1 MYIYAFQWEFSL
13 FNLNS
18 CAVELAIPSHENF
31 DVICRLFLLLV
42 YHDMSSN
49 VSFLLMIEE
58 ILGSLGWFVLYGCS
72 MLCSDHFHLFFF
84 FLFFSLFFWDIIVL
98 INVPKR
104 LGVVDYHCSSSFEF
118 FL

>member
-31 DVICRLFLLLV
+31 DVVICRLFLLLV

-84 FLFFSLFFWDIIVL
+84 FSSLLSFL
-98 INVPKR
+98 
-104 LGVVDYHCSSSFEF
+104 LGYYCADQCTKEVRCS
-118 FL
+118 

>member
-18 CAVELAIPSHENF
+18 CAVKLAIPSHENF
-31 DVICRLFLLLV
+31 DDVICLLFLLL
-42 YHDMSSN
+42 DMSSN

-72 MLCSDHFHLFFF
+72 MLCSDHFHLFIF
-84 FLFFSLFFWDIIVL
+84 FFSLFS
-98 INVPKR
+98 
-104 LGVVDYHCSSSFEF
+104 LGILLC
-118 FL
+118 

>member
-72 MLCSDHFHLFFF
+72 MLCSDHFHLFFS
-84 FLFFSLFFWDIIVL
+84 FFSSLF
-98 INVPKR
+98 
-104 LGVVDYHCSSSFEF
+104 SFGI
-118 FL
+118 LLC